1 VKDLKEDIEEFV
13 TDVILNDRKG
23 LAASVCKTLFWGLSQ
38 IFSTLVRSR
47 LYLYRKRFIRPAHI
61 GIPVISVGN
70 LTVGGTGKTP
80 VVELLART
88 LHERGRSVVILSRGY
103 KSSSTTKEERKPSFW
118 VKLGMAV
125 GLVPKPPRQP
135 VRIVSNQE
143 EVLLDSEEAG
153 DEPCM
158 LARNLKGV
166 PVVVDKN
173 RVRAGQKAIQLFN
186 PDVMVLDDGMQYL
199 KLKHRL
205 DVVLVDR
212 TAPFGNGHMLPR
224 GTLREPPSHLKRASY
239 IFLTKCDGSDNT
251 EFIQEL
257 RRYNRTAEIVEC
269 RHRPVHFKDMHT
281 GEIVPLEE
289 LAGKHVGALSGIAV
303 PQSFERGLRKLGI
316 KVEANIR
323 FADHHRFTAADVK
336 PFIDRC
342 VRRDLDYIVTTEKDM
357 VRFPLVHSPEIP
369 ILYMRVEI
377 EILRGQEVFDKM
389 IRLITEPRAVPPG
402 VALLTVPTS
411 SAAQ

>member
-1 VKDLKEDIEEFV
+1 MAVKDLQEDIVEFV

-23 LAASVCKTLFWGLSQ
+23 VGASLCKGLFWCLSLV
-38 IFSTLVRSR
+38 FSCLVQLR
-47 LYLYRKRFIRPAHI
+47 LYLFRKRYIRPAHV
-61 GIPVISVGN
+61 GVPVISVGN

-88 LHERGRSVVILSRGY
+88 LHESGRKVVILSRGY
-103 KSSSTTKEERKPSFW
+103 KSSSSTKAGPKPSFPAR
-118 VKLGMAV
+118 VAMA
-125 GLVPKPPRQP
+125 LRLKAKPPGQG
-135 VRIVSNQE
+135 VRVVSDE
-143 EVLLDSEEAG
+143 SEVLLDSEDAG

-173 RVRAGQKAIQLFN
+173 RVRAGRAAIEMFN
-186 PDVMVLDDGMQYL
+186 PDVMLLDDGMQYL

-212 TAPFGNGHMLPR
+212 TAPFGTSGHLLPR
-224 GTLREPPSHLKRASY
+224 GTLREPPKHLKRASY

-257 RRYNRTAEIVEC
+257 RRYNRVAEIVEC
-269 RHRPVHFKDMHT
+269 RHRPVHFQDMHS

-303 PQSFERGLRKLGI
+303 PQSFERGLRGLGI
-316 KVEANIR
+316 KVDATKR
-323 FADHHRFTAADVK
+323 FADHYRFTAADVK
-336 PFIDRC
+336 PFVDRC
-342 VRRDLDYIVTTEKDM
+342 IRRDVHYIVTTEKDM
-357 VRFPLVHSPEIP
+357 VRFPAMPAPEIP

-377 EILRGQEVFDKM
+377 EILKGKEVFDKM
-389 IRLITEPRAVPPG
+389 IRLITTPQAS
-402 VALLTVPTS
+402 AWQTL
-411 SAAQ
+411 SAALG